1 MTKNEFM
8 EKLAKELKARGVA
21 DAADIEEEYE
31 QHFAFKLADGY
42 AEEEIAAK
50 LGDPAKLAAQFTAE
64 SAPAGRSGRKAAVVT
79 GLVFLDIVTVLG
91 FIALAAFALVLA
103 AAAIGFAAIG
113 VSLITKTSLYG
124 VIPTMP
130 YGSALLLGAASLALA
145 VLTGIGCAWYAAFV
159 RQSVRAFCRF
169 QANAVADA
177 EGKATLPALP
187 MQPQF
192 AAKCARRMRRC
203 ARASLIVFVVALVIG
218 FVVSAFA
225 AGSIEFWHVWG
236 WFTNKVHV
244 WGWSTVGV

>member
-8 EKLAKELKARGVA
+8 EKLAKELKACGVA

-31 QHFAFKLADGY
+31 QHFVFKLADGY
-42 AEEEIAAK
+42 SEEEIAAK
-50 LGDPAKLAAQFTAE
+50 LGDPAKLAAQFGTE
-64 SAPAGRSGRKAAVVT
+64 SVPASKGGRKAAVVT
-79 GLVFLDIVTVLG
+79 GFVFLDIVTVLG

-113 VSLITKTSLYG
+113 VSLITKASLYG
-124 VIPTMP
+124 VIPAMP
-130 YGSALLLGAASLALA
+130 YGSAVILGVAALALA
-145 VLTGIGCAWYAAFV
+145 VLTGIGCAWYSAFV

-169 QANAVADA
+169 KSNAIADA
-177 EGKATLPALP
+177 EGKAALPALP

-192 AAKCARRMRRC
+192 AAPCARRMRRA
-203 ARASLIVFVVALVIG
+203 ARAALIVFVVALVIG

-236 WFTNKVHV
+236 WFTA
-244 WGWSTVGV
+244 GV